1 MVRAAARDMLGTATY
16 PYREVFPMMNATM
29 QDAETFDTLRPL
41 LFAIAY
47 RMLGSVM
54 DAEDIVQDTYLHWQ
68 RRGDIIVASPQAFLS
83 TIVTRQSINHLHAA
97 RVQRETYPGPWLPEP
112 IIAEGKPEMADTA
125 VLHESLSVAFLV
137 LLESL
142 SPVERAIFLL
152 HDVFAYDF
160 HEIAGIVGKGE
171 ANCRQIARRARRQI
185 QARRPRFDPDPVHRE
200 QITRQFIAAC
210 TDGDLSGLLT
220 TLADDATL
228 WTDGGGKA
236 TAALRPVVGAGPIAA
251 FILGIMRK
259 MPSATRRTTVN
270 GQPGLA
276 ITTERGTSVLTL
288 DIADGQVQAI
298 WVVANPDKLHALT
311 PAPDRS
317 RSP

>member
-1 MVRAAARDMLGTATY
+1 MV
-16 PYREVFPMMNATM
+16 NATI
-29 QDAETFDTLRPL
+29 QDAEIFDTYRPL

-47 RMLGSVM
+47 RMLGSAM
-54 DAEDIVQDTYLHWQ
+54 DAEDIVQEAYLHWQ
-68 RRGDIIVASPQAFLS
+68 RRGDIVVASPRAFLS

-112 IIAEGKPEMADTA
+112 IIAEGEPGMADTT
-125 VLHESLSVAFLV
+125 VLHESLSMAFLV

-142 SPVERAIFLL
+142 TPVERAIFLL

-200 QITRQFIAAC
+200 QLTRQFIAAC
-210 TDGDLSGLLT
+210 TDGDLSGLLA
-220 TLADDATL
+220 TLASDVTL
-228 WTDGGGKA
+228 WTDGGGKM
-236 TAALRPVVGAGPIAA
+236 TAALRPIVGAEQVAS

-259 MPSATRRTTVN
+259 IPSTNRRTPVN
-270 GQPGLA
+270 GQPGLT
-276 ITTERGTSVLTL
+276 IMTERGASVLTL
-288 DIADGQVQAI
+288 DIVDGQVQAI
-298 WVVANPDKLHALT
+298 RVVANPDKLRALA
-311 PAPDRS
+311 PAPDLP

>member
-1 MVRAAARDMLGTATY
+1 MY
-16 PYREVFPMMNATM
+16 PDREVFPMTNATI

-54 DAEDIVQDTYLHWQ
+54 DAEDIVQETYLHWQ
-68 RRGDIIVASPQAFLS
+68 RRGDIVVASPKAFLS
-83 TIVTRQSINHLHAA
+83 TIVTRQSINRLHAA
-97 RVQRETYPGPWLPEP
+97 HTQRETYPGPWLPEP
-112 IIAEGKPEMADTA
+112 IFSEEQPDMADTT
-125 VLHESLSVAFLV
+125 VLHETLSMAFLV

-142 SPVERAIFLL
+142 TPVERAIFLL

-160 HEIAGIVGKGE
+160 HEIAGIVGKSEG
-171 ANCRQIARRARRQI
+171 NCRQIARRARQQI

-200 QITRQFIAAC
+200 QLAQQFIAAC
-210 TDGDLSGLLT
+210 TDGDLSGLLA
-220 TLADDATL
+220 TLASDVTL

-236 TAALRPVVGAGPIAA
+236 TATLRPIVGAEQVAS

-259 MPSATRRTTVN
+259 IPSTNQRTTVN
-270 GQPGLA
+270 GQPGLT
-276 ITTERGTSVLTL
+276 IMTERGASVLTL
-288 DIADGQVQAI
+288 DIVDGQIQAI
-298 WVVANPDKLHALT
+298 RVVANPDKLRGLA
-311 PAPDRS
+311 PAPDRP

>member
-1 MVRAAARDMLGTATY
+1 MY
-16 PYREVFPMMNATM
+16 PDREVFPMTNATI

-54 DAEDIVQDTYLHWQ
+54 DAEDIVQETYLHWQ
-68 RRGDIIVASPQAFLS
+68 RRGDIVVASPKAFLS
-83 TIVTRQSINHLHAA
+83 TIVTRQSINRLHAA
-97 RVQRETYPGPWLPEP
+97 HTQRETYPGPWLPEP
-112 IIAEGKPEMADTA
+112 IFSEEQPDMADTT
-125 VLHESLSVAFLV
+125 VLHETLSMAFLV

-142 SPVERAIFLL
+142 TPVERAIFLL

-160 HEIAGIVGKGE
+160 HEIAGIVGKSEG
-171 ANCRQIARRARRQI
+171 NCRQIARRARQQI

-200 QITRQFIAAC
+200 RLAQQFIAAC
-210 TDGDLSGLLT
+210 TDGDLSGLLA
-220 TLADDATL
+220 TLASDVTL

-236 TAALRPVVGAGPIAA
+236 TATLRPIVGAEQVAS

-259 MPSATRRTTVN
+259 IPSTNQRTTVN
-270 GQPGLA
+270 GQPGLT
-276 ITTERGTSVLTL
+276 IMTERGASVLTL
-288 DIADGQVQAI
+288 DIVDGQIQAI
-298 WVVANPDKLHALT
+298 RVVANPDKLRGLS
-311 PAPDRS
+311 PAPDRP

>member
-1 MVRAAARDMLGTATY
+1 MV
-16 PYREVFPMMNATM
+16 NATIH
-29 QDAETFDTLRPL
+29 DAEIFDTYRPL

-54 DAEDIVQDTYLHWQ
+54 DAEDIVQEAYLHWQ
-68 RRGDIIVASPQAFLS
+68 RRGDIVVASPRAFLS

-97 RVQRETYPGPWLPEP
+97 RAQRETYPGPWLPEP
-112 IIAEGKPEMADTA
+112 MISEGEPDMADTT
-125 VLHESLSVAFLV
+125 VLHESLSMAFLV

-142 SPVERAIFLL
+142 TPVERAIFLL

-171 ANCRQIARRARRQI
+171 ANCRQIARRARQQV
-185 QARRPRFDPDPVHRE
+185 QARRPRFDPDPIHRE

-210 TDGDLSGLLT
+210 EGGDLSGLLGM
-220 TLADDATL
+220 LANDVTL
-228 WTDGGGKA
+228 WTDGGGKM
-236 TAALRPVVGAGPIAA
+236 TAALRPITGAAQVA
-251 FILGIMRK
+251 SFILGIMRK
-259 MPSATRRTTVN
+259 IPSTTQRTMVN

-276 ITTERGTSVLTL
+276 ITTERGVSVMTL
-288 DIADGQVQAI
+288 DIVDGQVQAI
-298 WVVANPDKLHALT
+298 RVVANPDKLHALPPT
-311 PAPDRS
+311 PDRP

>member
-1 MVRAAARDMLGTATY
+1 
-16 PYREVFPMMNATM
+16 MMNATT
-29 QDAETFDTLRPL
+29 QDAEIFDAIRPL

-54 DAEDIVQDTYLHWQ
+54 DAEDIVQEAYLHWQ
-68 RRGDIIVASPQAFLS
+68 RRGDIVVASPRAFLS
-83 TIVTRQSINHLHAA
+83 TIVTRQSINHLHTA
-97 RVQRETYPGPWLPEP
+97 RARRETYPGPWLPEP
-112 IIAEGKPEMADTA
+112 MISEGEPDTADTT
-125 VLHESLSVAFLV
+125 VLHESLSMAFLV

-142 SPVERAIFLL
+142 TPVERAIFLL

-171 ANCRQIARRARRQI
+171 ANCRQIARRARQQI

-200 QITRQFIAAC
+200 QLMGEFVAAV
-210 TDGDLSGLLT
+210 TDGDLSGLLA
-220 TLADDATL
+220 TLANDVTL
-228 WTDGGGKA
+228 WTDGGGKR
-236 TAALRPVVGAGPIAA
+236 TAALRPVVGAEQVAR

-259 MPSATRRTTVN
+259 IASTSRRTTVN
-270 GQPGLA
+270 GQPGLT
-276 ITTERGTSVLTL
+276 IMTERGASVLTL

-298 WVVANPDKLHALT
+298 RVVSNPDKLGALGHG
-311 PAPDRS
+311 DERS

>member
-1 MVRAAARDMLGTATY
+1 MTNT
-16 PYREVFPMMNATM
+16 TI
-29 QDAETFDTLRPL
+29 QDAEIFDAYRPL

-54 DAEDIVQDTYLHWQ
+54 DAEDIVQEAYLQWQ
-68 RRGDIIVASPQAFLS
+68 RRGDIVVASPRAFLS

-112 IIAEGKPEMADTA
+112 IISEGEPDMADTT
-125 VLHESLSVAFLV
+125 VLHESLSMAFLV
-137 LLESL
+137 LLEHL
-142 SPVERAIFLL
+142 TPMERAIFLL

-171 ANCRQIARRARRQI
+171 ANCRQIARRARQQI

-210 TDGDLSGLLT
+210 EGGDLSGLLA
-220 TLADDATL
+220 TLASDVTL
-228 WTDGGGKA
+228 WTDGGGKM
-236 TAALRPVVGAGPIAA
+236 TAALRPVVGAEQVAS

-259 MPSATRRTTVN
+259 IPSTNQRTMVN

-276 ITTERGTSVLTL
+276 IMTERGPSVLTL
-288 DIADGQVQAI
+288 DIVDGQVQAI
-298 WVVANPDKLHALT
+298 RVVANPDKLHALP
-311 PAPDRS
+311 PAPDRP

>member
-1 MVRAAARDMLGTATY
+1 MT
-16 PYREVFPMMNATM
+16 NATI
-29 QDAETFDTLRPL
+29 QDAEIFDTYRPL

-47 RMLGSVM
+47 RMLSSVM
-54 DAEDIVQDTYLHWQ
+54 DAEDIVQETYLHWQ
-68 RRGDIIVASPQAFLS
+68 RRGDIVVASPKAFLS

-97 RVQRETYPGPWLPEP
+97 HTQRETYPGPWLPEP
-112 IIAEGKPEMADTA
+112 IISQGEPDMADTT
-125 VLHESLSVAFLV
+125 VLHESLSMAFLV

-142 SPVERAIFLL
+142 TPVERAIFLL

-160 HEIAGIVGKGE
+160 HEIAGIVGKDE

-200 QITRQFIAAC
+200 QLARQFIAAC
-210 TDGDLSGLLT
+210 TDGDLTGLLT
-220 TLADDATL
+220 TLANDVTL

-236 TAALRPVVGAGPIAA
+236 TAALRPIAGAEQVAS

-259 MPSATRRTTVN
+259 IPGTIQPQRTLVN
-270 GQPGLA
+270 GQPGVTF
-276 ITTERGTSVLTL
+276 TTERGDTGVLTL
-288 DIADGQVQAI
+288 DIVDGKIQAI
-298 WVVANPDKLHALT
+298 RVVANPDKLRALA
-311 PAPDRS
+311 PAPDRP

>member
-1 MVRAAARDMLGTATY
+1 MT
-16 PYREVFPMMNATM
+16 NAIT
-29 QDAETFDTLRPL
+29 QDAETFDTYRPL

-54 DAEDIVQDTYLHWQ
+54 DAEDIVQEAYLHWQ
-68 RRGDIIVASPQAFLS
+68 RRGDIVVASPRAFLS

-112 IIAEGKPEMADTA
+112 IIAEGEPDVADTT
-125 VLHESLSVAFLV
+125 VLHESLSMAFLI

-142 SPVERAIFLL
+142 TPVERAIFLL

-160 HEIAGIVGKGE
+160 HEIASIVGKGE

-185 QARRPRFDPDPVHRE
+185 QARRPRFDPDPIHRE

-210 TDGDLSGLLT
+210 TDGDLSGLLAM
-220 TLADDATL
+220 LANDVTL
-228 WTDGGGKA
+228 WTDGGGKM
-236 TAALRPVVGAGPIAA
+236 TAALRPVVGAEHVAA

-259 MPSATRRTTVN
+259 IPYTTRRTTVN
-270 GQPGLA
+270 GQPGLT
-276 ITTERGTSVLTL
+276 IMTERGTSVLTL
-288 DIADGQVQAI
+288 DIVDARIQAI
-298 WVVANPDKLHALT
+298 RVVANPDKLRALA
-311 PAPDRS
+311 PAPDRP

>member
-1 MVRAAARDMLGTATY
+1 MV
-16 PYREVFPMMNATM
+16 NATIH
-29 QDAETFDTLRPL
+29 DAETFDTYRPL

-54 DAEDIVQDTYLHWQ
+54 DAEDIVQEAYLHWQ
-68 RRGDIIVASPQAFLS
+68 RRGDIVVASPRAFLS

-97 RVQRETYPGPWLPEP
+97 RAQRETYLGPWLPEP
-112 IIAEGKPEMADTA
+112 MISEGEPDMADTT
-125 VLHESLSVAFLV
+125 VLHESLSMAFLV

-142 SPVERAIFLL
+142 TPMERAIFLL

-171 ANCRQIARRARRQI
+171 ANCRQIARRARQQI

-200 QITRQFIAAC
+200 QLTQQFIAAA
-210 TDGDLSGLLT
+210 TDGDLSGLLA
-220 TLADDATL
+220 TLATDATL
-228 WTDGGGKA
+228 WTDGGGKT
-236 TAALRPVVGAGPIAA
+236 TAALRPVVGAEPIAA

-259 MPSATRRTTVN
+259 IPSTYERTVVN
-270 GQPGLA
+270 GQPGLT
-276 ITTERGTSVLTL
+276 IMTERGPSVLTL
-288 DIADGQVQAI
+288 DIVDGRVQAI
-298 WVVANPDKLHALT
+298 RVVANPDKLRALAAAH
-311 PAPDRS
+311 P